1 MNNGYLVVASRKK
14 SFYRLAINCLES
26 LKDYYPD
33 ARCCLVTEER
43 FLDGREYIADDLIF
57 CGDHYREKLWGM
69 SQSPYDT
76 TMYIDA
82 DCEIVHEDIATV
94 FDELNGNDM
103 VFHTLPREGKPIFV
117 TYDFTYEGKPEQF
130 TYCGG
135 VCLYTNKE
143 FMTDW
148 YMLYLKQLDKIWK
161 PDLQPWDKLYYFD
174 QTTVWWLLNKEPK
187 YKDIKVG
194 TFKDNLR
201 WNYYN
206 GYAELKM
213 FPKQEVI
220 INHWSKG
227 SPK

>member
-1 MNNGYLVVASRKK
+1 MSNGYLVVASRKE

-33 ARCCLVTEER
+33 AKCCLVTEER
-43 FLDGREYIADDLIF
+43 FLDDLIF
-57 CGDHYREKLWGM
+57 CGSNVREKLWGM

-103 VFHTLPREGKPIFV
+103 VFNTLPVEAKPLYAI
-117 TYDFTYEGKPEQF
+117 YDFTYNDKPEHF

-135 VCLYTNKE
+135 VCLYTNKQ

-148 YMLYLKQLDKIWK
+148 YHLYLEQQMGIFR
-161 PDLQPWDKLYYFD
+161 PNMEPWEKLSSFD
-174 QTTVWWLLNKEPK
+174 QTTLWWLLKKEK
-187 YKDIKVG
+187 NIKVG

-201 WNYYN
+201 WNYYH
-206 GYAELKM
+206 GYEQLKL
-213 FPKQEVI
+213 FPEQDFI
-220 INHWSKG
+220 IKHYSHAA
-227 SPK
+227 PK